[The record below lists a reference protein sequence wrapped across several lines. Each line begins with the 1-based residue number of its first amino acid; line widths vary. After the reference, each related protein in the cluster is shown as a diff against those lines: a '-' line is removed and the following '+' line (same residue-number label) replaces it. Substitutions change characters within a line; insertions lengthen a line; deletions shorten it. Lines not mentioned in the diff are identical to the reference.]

1 MNEEFLEQIRQ
12 ETRTAA
18 SELLDAAKLK
28 PGEILAVGCSSSEIV
43 GEKIGTCSSMEAAG
57 AVFSVLREL
66 TEERGLYLAAQCCEH
81 LNRALVVEEACA
93 EQYGLQIV
101 NAIPWAHGGG
111 AMGTT
116 AYQKFAHPVL
126 VSHIR
131 AGAGMDIGGTLI
143 GMHLK
148 EVAVPFRGSVSRIGS
163 AILIMARTRPPFVG
177 GERARYDENL
187 L

>member
-1 MNEEFLEQIRQ
+1 MAWTLEQMEEQSRQ
-12 ETRTAA
+12 AVC
-18 SELLDAAKLK
+18 ELLEVSGMT
-28 PGEILAVGCSSSEIV
+28 PGQILVVGCSSSEVV
-43 GEKIGTCSSMEAAG
+43 GGHIGKASSLETAQAI
-57 AVFSVLREL
+57 F
-66 TEERGLYLAAQCCEH
+66 RGIWPVVQDKGIFLAAQCCEH

-93 EQYGLQIV
+93 EKYGLQIV

-116 AYQKFAHPVL
+116 AYQKFVRPVL

-163 AILIMARTRPPFVG
+163 AVLIMARTRPPFVG
-177 GERARYDENL
+177 GERARYDEDL